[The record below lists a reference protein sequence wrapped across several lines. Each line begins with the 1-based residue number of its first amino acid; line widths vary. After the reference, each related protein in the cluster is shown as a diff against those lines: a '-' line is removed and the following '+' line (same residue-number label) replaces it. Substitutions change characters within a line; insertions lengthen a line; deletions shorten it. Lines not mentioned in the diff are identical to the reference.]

1 MQALSGD
8 GFSLSV
14 FFLSLYL
21 CANACVAGFFIHK
34 RVNCASSD
42 KLTMFSPP
50 FYALFLVYIQM
61 FISILKECSRS
72 FIIACTEQFTRPED
86 DKGWKGTG

>member
-1 MQALSGD
+1 
-8 GFSLSV
+8 
-14 FFLSLYL
+14 
-21 CANACVAGFFIHK
+21 
-34 RVNCASSD
+34 
-42 KLTMFSPP
+42 MFSPP